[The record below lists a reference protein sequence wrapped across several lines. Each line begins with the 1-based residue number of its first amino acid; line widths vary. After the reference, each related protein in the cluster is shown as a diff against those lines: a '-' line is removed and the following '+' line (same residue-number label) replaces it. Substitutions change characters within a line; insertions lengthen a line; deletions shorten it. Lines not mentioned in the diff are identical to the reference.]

1 MGHLLT
7 AGSLKLP
14 EVLFHLL
21 LLFLPHL
28 LLFLLTFLALLR
40 PIVFSFNLPDLG
52 MELPEEMLR
61 VHRVVLDLIGDAFG
75 FLVLVKQEIILLG
88 LATIDDILL

>member
-1 MGHLLT
+1 
-7 AGSLKLP
+7 
-14 EVLFHLL
+14 
-21 LLFLPHL
+21 
-28 LLFLLTFLALLR
+28 
-40 PIVFSFNLPDLG
+40 

-61 VHRVVLDLIGDAFG
+61 VHRVILDLIGDAFG